1 MARRAGA
8 RRAAKP
14 ARGHRSASTREQP
27 AVHSAAS
34 SGSRRR
40 SLSAPR
46 KAVKRIRA
54 TGFAAVLI
62 TVVALVGVDLGTDR
76 TALSLFE
83 PGDSD
88 SSSATPSTSSTTSA
102 STTPVPTAVVPGV
115 VFDQRILTV
124 AELTRK
130 YAKKGMTL
138 VDGDPTEP
146 TTFVISS
153 FNILG
158 SSHTGKKGA
167 AAGPARAARAGALVR
182 RKGVSVVGL
191 QEFQSNQIRPF
202 LSAAGGFE
210 AYPGSSQGHL
220 DAENSIAWDPDDWE
234 VVEAHTH
241 SIPYFGGK
249 GRNMPYVLL
258 RNLHTGRMSW
268 FSNYHNA
275 ADVHGPAQRWREA
288 ATAKEAALVREL
300 TADGTPMF
308 TTGDMNERGSYACR
322 FSAAGMHSAD
332 GVRTVDGACRLVGNL
347 WIDWI
352 WGSAAVTFDDYNR
365 DYSPRNGPRISDHP
379 IITATATIEPAKDN
393 DKCDKHVRDGK
404 AYYFCPDPTAD
415 ED

>member
-8 RRAAKP
+8 RRAPKRARTHGPHRGPQHGPRGSHSHRKP
-14 ARGHRSASTREQP
+14 PQSATENV
-27 AVHSAAS
+27 A
-34 SGSRRR
+34 
-40 SLSAPR
+40 
-46 KAVKRIRA
+46 KRIGA
-54 TGFAAVLI
+54 
-62 TVVALVGVDLGTDR
+62 VGVAAALLVLGTLLGVGLGTDR
-76 TALSLFE
+76 TTLSLFE
-83 PGDSD
+83 PDASS
-88 SSSATPSTSSTTSA
+88 SSSAPGSDSGSETSA
-102 STTPVPTAVVPGV
+102 APVPTVVVPGV

-130 YAKKGMTL
+130 YAKRDMTL
-138 VDGDPTEP
+138 VDGDPMQP

-202 LSAAGGFE
+202 LSAAGGFQ
-210 AYPGSSQGHL
+210 AYPGSSQGNL
-220 DAENSIAWDPDDWE
+220 DAENSIAWDPGDWE
-234 VVEAHTH
+234 LVRAHTH

-258 RNLHTGRMSW
+258 RNLHTGRMAW

-332 GVRTVDGACRLVGNL
+332 GVRTVDGACQLVGNL

-352 WGSAAVTFDDYNR
+352 WGSAAVTFDDYER

-393 DKCDKHVRDGK
+393 EKCAKHVRDGK